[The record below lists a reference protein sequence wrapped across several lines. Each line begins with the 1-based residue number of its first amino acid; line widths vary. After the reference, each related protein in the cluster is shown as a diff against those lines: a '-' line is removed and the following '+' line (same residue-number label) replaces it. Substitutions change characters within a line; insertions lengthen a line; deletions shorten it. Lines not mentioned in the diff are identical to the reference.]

1 MSDNRRLKIKPGVIW
16 LVCLVILVLVLLL
29 TWKPILRQFADFL
42 DVSQIPSK
50 SDVLFVLGGG
60 TGAREELGAKL
71 YQQGL
76 ASMVIAS
83 GEEVTMPGIHLT
95 FAQISADYLTVL
107 GVPLD
112 AITLFTATTSTRDE
126 AQQCLDLI
134 RQKGWTSVIV
144 VTDSFHTRRTW
155 LVYRQIFR
163 NSGVKVTLVAAKS
176 SWYQPDHWW
185 NDERS
190 LLAIVGEYQKLAYYL
205 VKGYIF

>member
-1 MSDNRRLKIKPGVIW
+1 MTGICKQKIKPGII
-16 LVCLVILVLVLLL
+16 LLICLVILVLVLIF
-29 TWKPILRQFADFL
+29 TCKPILRQFAYYL
-42 DVSQIPSK
+42 DVNQTPGK
-50 SDVLFVLGGG
+50 SDVLFILGGG

-76 ASMVIAS
+76 APTVITS
-83 GEEVTMPGIHLT
+83 GEEVLLPGIQRT
-95 FAQISADYLTVL
+95 FAQISADYLVVL

-112 AITLFTATTSTRDE
+112 AIILFTTTTSTRDE

-134 RQKGWTSVIV
+134 RQNGWTSVTV

-155 LVYRQIFR
+155 LVFRQIFR
-163 NSGVKVTLVAAKS
+163 NTGIEVTLVASNS